1 MIRING
7 LDQNRRETTVNNTR
21 EMLFGI
27 APDVTLYTAED
38 YDYAAGVYDGAFGKE
53 KAHPARHERSVI
65 YLKKPKQGLPL
76 YIVTDRLISDNE
88 NSYEAI
94 WHFDTENEV
103 LDGYKFTSDDI
114 TMFVCGDT
122 GELEMVKGA
131 EEPVYQGWLFR
142 TSKQGSQVPIPTV
155 LHTVK
160 GSNVTTINV
169 FSVHGNGECPV
180 ESVSLD
186 GDAVI
191 IKYINGETDR
201 VCEAE
206 IK

>member
-1 MIRING
+1 M
-7 LDQNRRETTVNNTR
+7 
-21 EMLFGI
+21 
-27 APDVTLYTAED
+27 
-38 YDYAAGVYDGAFGKE
+38 KE
-53 KAHPARHERSVI
+53 NKLIKVVLPIFLSVI
-65 YLKKPKQGLPL
+65 ILFFMFALFFFPKKEF
-76 YIVTDRLISDNE
+76 SENE

-94 WHFDTENEV
+94 WHFDTENEL

-122 GELEMVKGA
+122 GAIEVVKGA
-131 EEPVYQGWLFR
+131 EEPVYQGWIFR

-160 GSNVTTINV
+160 GGNVTTVNV
-169 FSVHGNGECPV
+169 FSVHGKGECPV

-186 GDAVI
+186 GDTVV

-201 VCEAE
+201 VCEAD
-206 IK
+206 IKQ